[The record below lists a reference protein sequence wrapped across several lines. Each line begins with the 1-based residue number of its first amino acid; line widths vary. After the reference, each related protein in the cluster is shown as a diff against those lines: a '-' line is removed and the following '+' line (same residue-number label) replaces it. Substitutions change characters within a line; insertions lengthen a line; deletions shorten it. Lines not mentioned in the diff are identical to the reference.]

1 MQRFFDRIE
10 EKARDFSKPAV
21 RIVAFGDSV
30 TQGVMEQHVLDGA
43 NVYHRQLQIRLEEF
57 YPTASF
63 STFNAGVSGD
73 NVPNALK
80 RLDRDVLS
88 LQPDLVLIAF
98 GLNDSLKGDPG
109 LAEFSSG
116 LSEMIVTIRKKTE
129 ADIMLL
135 TPPFMAR
142 KPGFRI
148 HPDHVAMAEAIIAIQ
163 NTGVL
168 ERYADAIRAIAR
180 EQNVAL
186 ADVHAEWKR
195 LSESG
200 LDTDVW
206 LINGLNHPDKR
217 GHRLAAHLVFHH
229 LLTCRP

>member
-1 MQRFFDRIE
+1 VQRFFDHIE

-30 TQGVMEQHVLDGA
+30 TQGVMEQHVLDST
-43 NVYHRQLQIRLEEF
+43 NVYHRLLQTKLEDF

-109 LAEFSSG
+109 LAEFSAG
-116 LSEMIVTIRKKTE
+116 LSEMILTIRKETE
-129 ADIMLL
+129 ADIILL

-142 KPGFRI
+142 KHSFRI
-148 HPDHVAMAEAIIAIQ
+148 HSDHLAMADAIITTQ
-163 NTGVL
+163 NTGML

-186 ADVHAEWKR
+186 ADVRAEWKR

-206 LINGLNHPDKR
+206 LVNGLNHPDQR